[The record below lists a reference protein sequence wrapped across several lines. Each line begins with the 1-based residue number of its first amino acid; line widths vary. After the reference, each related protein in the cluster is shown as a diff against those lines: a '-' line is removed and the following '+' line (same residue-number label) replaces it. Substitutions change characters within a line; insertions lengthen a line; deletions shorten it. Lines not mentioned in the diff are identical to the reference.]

1 VSRTALFASPLS
13 ARHDTGPGHPER
25 PGRIDAIERR
35 LESSGIAQDAS
46 RTARVE
52 ALAADTAW
60 IERVHDPVYVRGVE
74 VAIARGAR
82 VLDEGDTR
90 VSAGSLRAALAAAGG
105 AVRAVEGVVR
115 GTWRNAFVGV
125 RPPGHHAE
133 RSLAMGFCV
142 FNNAAV
148 AAAHARDP
156 LGLGLDRVAILDW
169 DVHHG
174 NGTQHIFER
183 DPSVFYASI
192 HQWPLYPG
200 TGRAT
205 ERGIG
210 EGEGATLNCPQ
221 EPGSGDKEWLTA
233 LETRVFPAIEAFR
246 PQLLILSAGFD
257 AHERDPLAQARV
269 TTSGFRRMTEG
280 ALEVAERCCEGRVVS
295 LLEGGYDLEALAE
308 SVEAHVGALA
318 AGSPRA

>member
-1 VSRTALFASPLS
+1 
-13 ARHDTGPGHPER
+13 
-25 PGRIDAIERR
+25 
-35 LESSGIAQDAS
+35 
-46 RTARVE
+46 
-52 ALAADTAW
+52 
-60 IERVHDPVYVRGVE
+60 
-74 VAIARGAR
+74 
-82 VLDEGDTR
+82 
-90 VSAGSLRAALAAAGG
+90 
-105 AVRAVEGVVR
+105 
-115 GTWRNAFVGV
+115 
-125 RPPGHHAE
+125 
-133 RSLAMGFCV
+133 MGFCV

-183 DPSVFYASI
+183 DPSVFFASI